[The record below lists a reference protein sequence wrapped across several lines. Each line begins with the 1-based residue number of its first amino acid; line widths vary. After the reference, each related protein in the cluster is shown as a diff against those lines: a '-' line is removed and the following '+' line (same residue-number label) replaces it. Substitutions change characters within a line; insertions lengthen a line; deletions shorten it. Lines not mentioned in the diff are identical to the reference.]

1 MTDYLIQQGMF
12 VNAPFMLI
20 DVGCSGGID
29 PIWRI
34 FGESLSAVGF
44 DPMIEECERLLK
56 KEKNPNVKYVN
67 AFIGLDSSPSFNL
80 KTTADA
86 LPSFNRHTSGSA
98 CLILKGKLSKQDE
111 INLLNDWENQNLTSD
126 SPISIDSYVSDNNID
141 NVDFIKIDVG
151 GRDID
156 VLRSCETT
164 INSKSILGI
173 QIKTSFEGG
182 EEKEANTFLNVD
194 RFMRSCGYALYE
206 LATCKQSKTAL
217 PLPFSHETPSQ
228 TVGGKV
234 TYGNAIY
241 FKDLC
246 DSGQID
252 HKTEQ
257 LSWEKILKLA
267 CCYEIFGQYD
277 SAAELLLHHSD
288 KFANFLSLDTLLDL
302 LTISTGFYGGLKYK
316 DVINNFN
323 KDPELFYQYNYLL
336 QEHHQTLLSKIERWS
351 KQNHANKRLI
361 VFGANKS
368 GAFIAEEA
376 KKHGIEF
383 VGYADNLI
391 KTFQGHSIIGA
402 TEIEDM
408 NPGVVV
414 IVSKAHSDII
424 KQQLLSMYSFDK
436 FKIISN
442 AKEYVLV
449 HQMGKVGSFTIKD
462 TLTMSCFNKQIVQ
475 QHWVN
480 IDNISKIF
488 VDVMKSSFCENS
500 EFGFKHKLR
509 MSISL
514 QETIMVHKYLQIN
527 ECTIVSGI
535 RSPFSYTIS
544 ALFQNAEL
552 LFPEILDFS
561 LSIEEKIKII
571 TTRINDHFNFFIIS
585 NLIPKTY
592 QEQVLQ
598 NGFRYFFEW
607 WEQEFQPAYNFDIL
621 SLKNPDDDYWTFNH
635 GKHRFFIY
643 RYEKINTILPKL
655 VKFIDPDAKMK
666 KVNSNITSDKPWGD
680 VYTQFLKVYEPPES
694 MREFYRSSPYTK
706 KFYPNLFKEC

>member
-1 MTDYLIQQGMF
+1 MTHYLVQQGIF

-67 AFIGLDSSPSFNL
+67 AFIGLDSSPSLNL

-98 CLILKGKLSKQDE
+98 CLILKGKLSKQDK

-126 SPISIDSYVSDNNID
+126 SPISIDRYVSDNNID

-383 VGYADNLI
+383 VGYADNHI

-402 TEIEDM
+402 TEIADM

-414 IVSKAHSDII
+414 IVSKAHSDTI

-436 FKIISN
+436 FEIISN

-449 HQMGKVGSFTIKD
+449 HQMGKVGSSTINE
-462 TLTMSCFNKQIVQ
+462 TLGSSCPNKQVIQ
-475 QHWVN
+475 RHWVN
-480 IDNISKIF
+480 INNIDEFIRCMGIS
-488 VDVMKSSFCENS
+488 DLNNS
-500 EFGFKHKLR
+500 EVGLEYKLGF
-509 MSISL
+509 SVSL
-514 QETIMVHKYLQIN
+514 QEAIKLHNCLQVN

-535 RSPFSYTIS
+535 RSPFSYSMS
-544 ALFQNAEL
+544 AFFHNTKL
-552 LFPEILDFS
+552 LFPEIIDSS
-561 LSIEEKIKII
+561 LTLGEKIEFIAR
-571 TTRINDHFNFFIIS
+571 RINDRFDSFII
-585 NLIPKTY
+585 NDLIPKTY
-592 QEQVLQ
+592 QEEVFK
-598 NGFRYFFEW
+598 GIFRYYLGW
-607 WEQEFQPAYNFDIL
+607 WEEEFQPVYGFDIL
-621 SLKNPDDDYWTFNH
+621 SLENPDNDYWTFNH
-635 GKHRFFIY
+635 GRHRFFIY
-643 RYEKINTILPKL
+643 RYEKINDILPKL
-655 VKFIDPDAKMK
+655 VKFVDPDAKFK
-666 KVNSNITSDKPWGD
+666 KINSNITSDKPWGE
-680 VYTQFLKVYEPPES
+680 VYTQFLKVYVPSGS
-694 MREFYRSSPYTK
+694 MRKFYRSSPYTK
-706 KFYPNLFKEC
+706 KFYPDLFKEY